1 MIRPL
6 PICALMSMQWS
17 AASSNPVHTVRMRY
31 IPALLTIAITG
42 SLLAGC
48 STEETDTTLDQASS
62 TSSPSAPAPTPTVD
76 VEAIW
81 AGSVCTAIDDLT
93 ASVADIADSLTF
105 DPLADQDVI
114 TQFESQLADGVA
126 GLEDETAA
134 LGAALGAA
142 PVDYVAASS
151 TITELEESLA
161 TVQAA
166 GDVVQQHL
174 QAATQASNPLAATVE
189 LGKAAVAAKAAW
201 EAGTRLLDQLSDARA
216 DAESTLGPAFDRA
229 PECAG

>member
-1 MIRPL
+1 
-6 PICALMSMQWS
+6 
-17 AASSNPVHTVRMRY
+17 MRVG
-31 IPALLTIAITG
+31 PTLLILFLTG
-42 SLLAGC
+42 TLVVGC
-48 STEETDTTLDQASS
+48 YAEETDTTLDQASS
-62 TSSPSAPAPTPTVD
+62 TSSQSAPASTPSVD

-93 ASVADIADSLTF
+93 ASVGDLAGSLNF

-134 LGAALGAA
+134 LGAALGSA
-142 PVDYVAASS
+142 PVDYVEASS
-151 TITELEESLA
+151 TITELEASLA

-174 QAATQASNPLAATVE
+174 LAAAQASNPVTATVE
-189 LGKAAVAAKAAW
+189 LGQAAVAATAAW
-201 EAGTRLLDQLSDARA
+201 EAGTQLLDQMSDARA

-229 PECAG
+229 PECTG